1 MGSQDAKPREAQGT
15 IRGLF
20 PTPVV
25 ECMMPDAPALNAELK
40 QVILAREK
48 ADKGTQHSNLGG
60 WQSDW
65 EFESWGGPAVTTLL
79 DASRTMASQLTCD
92 RMGRPVPLTWLT
104 NCWANVNRDGHGNE
118 FHTHPGAY
126 WSASYYVD
134 DGGIGDDPA
143 LGGEFEIQDPRGV
156 APAMLAPSLA
166 VAMPGGQSIGAS
178 ETVRPRAG
186 LLLIFPSWLSH
197 GVRPYHG
204 DGVRIS
210 VAINLT
216 PAPGKQ
222 SA

>member
-126 WSASYYVD
+126 WSASYYV
-134 DGGIGDDPA
+134 GSATTRRSAASSKSRIRAGSRRQCLRPVLPLPCPA
-143 LGGEFEIQDPRGV
+143 ASPS
-156 APAMLAPSLA
+156 APAKRCA
-166 VAMPGGQSIGAS
+166 
-178 ETVRPRAG
+178 R
-186 LLLIFPSWLSH
+186 
-197 GVRPYHG
+197 
-204 DGVRIS
+204 
-210 VAINLT
+210 
-216 PAPGKQ
+216 APGCC
-222 SA
+222 